1 MAAARFMALQLGQ
14 PVPLTGQLTSYQLNH
29 SVSGC

>member
-1 MAAARFMALQLGQ
+1 MALQLGQ

>member
-1 MAAARFMALQLGQ
+1 MALQLGQ
-14 PVPLTGQLTSYQLNH
+14 PVPLTGQLTYYQLNH